1 MHDGLMTVAPVGPM
15 RSLLFVPAVRPD
27 FIAKLPGRGADAV
40 VIDCEDA
47 TPANAKAEARR
58 NARELTPGLVE
69 QGCSVVVR
77 INAVDTEWFGDDV
90 EQALLP
96 SLAAVIVPKVET
108 VEGLDRVAAALTAA
122 GLPNLGVLAGIETA
136 LGVADARPVLSHPV
150 VVAAYFGA
158 EDFIADIGGV
168 RTPGNAEVAYA
179 RSAVALAA
187 RLAKVPLLDQIVSDF
202 RDSKRFTHEAAEA
215 RALGYSGKLCIHPN
229 QVELANAAWTPTEAE
244 IDRARRLVAAY
255 EAASSRGIAAI
266 DFEGQMVD
274 EPLATQA
281 RRILTLAHE

>member
-1 MHDGLMTVAPVGPM
+1 M

-27 FIAKLPGRGADAV
+27 FIAKLPQRGADAV

-47 TPANAKAEARR
+47 TPANAKAEARV
-58 NARELTPGLVE
+58 NARELTPDLVE
-69 QGCSVVVR
+69 QGCAVVVR
-77 INAVDTEWFGDDV
+77 INAVDTEWFADDV
-90 EQALLP
+90 AQALLP
-96 SLAAVIVPKVET
+96 TLAAVIVPKAES
-108 VEGLDRVAAALTAA
+108 VEGLDRVASALAAA

-136 LGVADARPVLSHPV
+136 LGVADARSVLGHPM
-150 VVAAYFGA
+150 VVAGYFGA

-187 RLAKVPLLDQIVSDF
+187 RLARVPLLDQIVSDF
-202 RDSKRFTHEAAEA
+202 RDSRRFAYEAAEA

-229 QVELANAAWTPTEAE
+229 QVDLANSAWTPTEAE

-255 EAASSRGIAAI
+255 EEASARGIAAI
-266 DFEGQMVD
+266 DFEGHMVD

-281 RRILTLAHE
+281 RRILTLAND

>member
-1 MHDGLMTVAPVGPM
+1 MTVTPVGPM
-15 RSLLFVPAVRPD
+15 RSLLFVPAVRRD
-27 FIAKLPGRGADAV
+27 FIAKLPQRGADAV

-47 TPANAKAEARR
+47 TPANAKAEARL
-58 NARELTPGLVE
+58 NACELTPSLIE

-77 INAVDTEWFGDDV
+77 INAVDTEWFADDV
-90 EQALLP
+90 AQALLP
-96 SLAAVIVPKVET
+96 ALAAVIVPKAESVD
-108 VEGLDRVAAALTAA
+108 GLDRVASALTAA

-136 LGVADARPVLSHPV
+136 LGVADARSVLDHPI
-150 VVAAYFGA
+150 VVAGYFGA

-187 RLAKVPLLDQIVSDF
+187 RLARVPLLDQIVTDF
-202 RDSKRFTHEAAEA
+202 RDSGRFAHEAAEA
-215 RALGYSGKLCIHPN
+215 RALGYSGKLCIHPD
-229 QVELANAAWTPTEAE
+229 QVHLANSAWTPTVTE
-244 IDRARRLVAAY
+244 IHRARRLVAAY
-255 EAASSRGIAAI
+255 EAATARGIAAI

-281 RRILTLAHE
+281 RRILTLAND